1 MAIRF
6 DGRVAIVTGAGAGLG
21 RCHAVELAK
30 RGAKVVVNDLGAAL
44 DGSGRSDSAAQQV
57 VDQITDAG
65 GQAMAHGAD
74 VSDAEQVA
82 DMVART
88 RDRWGRIDIL
98 VNNAGILRDKTF
110 AKMELSDFRKVVEV
124 HLMGTATV
132 THACW
137 PIMRDQRYGRIVLT
151 ASSSGLY
158 GNFGQSNYGA
168 AKAAMVGLMNVLHL
182 EGARDDIR
190 VNTLAP
196 TAATRMTQDLMPPEA
211 LDLLRPETITPGVLY
226 LVSEDAPSRVILGA
240 GAGSFAVT
248 KIYETPGATL
258 TGDALTPEGVAA
270 AFDRISNPE
279 GQQELTQ
286 AFQQTQKYARNGA
299 EALGLK
305 LDWGT

>member
-1 MAIRF
+1 
-6 DGRVAIVTGAGAGLG
+6 
-21 RCHAVELAK
+21 
-30 RGAKVVVNDLGAAL
+30 
-44 DGSGRSDSAAQQV
+44 
-57 VDQITDAG
+57 
-65 GQAMAHGAD
+65 MAHGAD

-88 RDRWGRIDIL
+88 RDKWGRIDIL

-211 LDLLRPETITPGVLY
+211 LELLRPETITPGVLY